1 MKIESSSFRVRD
13 DYGLFIEVKS
23 IKEIPSEEASKEI
36 FNFFSKYR
44 IVAVHKDINVIDK
57 HKESLAVSITKQS
70 VEPIQKVLR
79 PAKRLSMKELVYI
92 VKKLLPTQFGMND
105 FIDYMN
111 SKEEY
116 NGYIYEDKKEMWKT
130 VYAHLKINKKI
141 ELISKGG
148 QKSQYKYRY
157 IGIDKPEDDT
167 NLKINSLKN
176 GESVVLG

>member
-1 MKIESSSFRVRD
+1 MKIESSSFRIRD

-23 IKEIPSEEASKEI
+23 IIEIPSEEASKEI

-57 HKESLAVSITKQS
+57 HKEILAG
-70 VEPIQKVLR
+70 PIPNRELFKEDKLIR
-79 PAKRLSMKELVYI
+79 PAKILPMKQLIYI
-92 VKKLLPTQFGMND
+92 VKKLLPSSFDMND

-116 NGYIYEDKKEMWKT
+116 NGYVNHDKKKMWLS
-130 VYAHLKINKKI
+130 VYANLKRNKKI
-141 ELISKGG
+141 ELISKSGR
-148 QKSQYKYRY
+148 KRDYKYRY